1 MIFHIIK
8 LTFLLILMFSWIYTL
23 IVNYVYY
30 RKYRAELASV
40 YQLLVDHSIIRF
52 EDYYFYE
59 QLGVKGFGYRVS
71 IISMILKGKRI
82 PIDNKRWIE
91 PNVGDLIRKH
101 YDLSWIRGFNRNGYL
116 MGLGLGIGVIYVLL
130 DKIGFLS

>member
-1 MIFHIIK
+1 MIFNIIE
-8 LTFLLILMFSWIYTL
+8 LTFLLMVMIVSIYSL
-23 IVNYVYY
+23 IVYYIYY
-30 RKYRAELASV
+30 RKYRNELASV
-40 YQLLVDHSIIRF
+40 FQLLIDHSIIRF

-71 IISMILKGKRI
+71 IISMILKGKRV

-91 PNVGDLIRKH
+91 PEVGELIRKH
-101 YDLSWIRGFNRNGYL
+101 YDLSWMRGFYRNGYL
-116 MGLGLGIGVIYVLL
+116 MGLCLGVGFIYALL

>member
-1 MIFHIIK
+1 MIFNIIE
-8 LTFLLILMFSWIYTL
+8 LTFLLMIVIVCVYSL
-23 IVNYVYY
+23 IVYYIYY
-30 RKYRAELASV
+30 RKYRNELASV
-40 YQLLVDHSIIRF
+40 FQLLVNHSIIRF

-91 PNVGDLIRKH
+91 PEVGDLIRKH

-116 MGLGLGIGVIYVLL
+116 MWLGLGVSLIYALL

>member
-1 MIFHIIK
+1 MILHMIK
-8 LTFLLILMFSWIYTL
+8 LTFLLMLMFSWIYTL
-23 IVNYVYY
+23 IINYIYY
-30 RKYRAELASV
+30 RKYRNELASV
-40 YQLLVDHSIIRF
+40 FQLLVDHSIIRF

-91 PNVGDLIRKH
+91 PEAGDLIRKH
-101 YDLSWIRGFNRNGYL
+101 YNLSWIRGFYRNGYL
-116 MGLGLGIGVIYVLL
+116 MGLGLGVGFIYALL

>member
-8 LTFLLILMFSWIYTL
+8 LTFLLMLMFSLIYTL

-30 RKYRAELASV
+30 SKYRAELAGV
-40 YQLLVDHSIIRF
+40 YQLLVDHSIIHF

>member
-1 MIFHIIK
+1 M
-8 LTFLLILMFSWIYTL
+8 LMFSWIYTL
-23 IVNYVYY
+23 VINYIYY
-30 RKYRAELASV
+30 WKYRNELASV
-40 YQLLVDHSIIRF
+40 FQLLVDHSIIRF

-91 PNVGDLIRKH
+91 PEVGDLIRKH

-116 MGLGLGIGVIYVLL
+116 MGLGLGICLIYALL
-130 DKIGFLS
+130 YKICFLS

>member
-1 MIFHIIK
+1 MMPNIII
-8 LTFLLILMFSWIYTL
+8 LAFIILVFLSAIYSL
-23 IVNYVYY
+23 VVYYIYY
-30 RKYRAELASV
+30 RKYRAELATV
-40 YQLLVDHSIIRF
+40 FQLLVDHSIIRF

-59 QLGVKGFGYRVS
+59 QLGVAGFGYRVS

-91 PNVGDLIRKH
+91 PEVGELIRKY
-101 YDLSWIRGFNRNGYL
+101 YDLSWMRGFYRNGYL
-116 MGLGLGIGVIYVLL
+116 MGLGLGVGFIYALL

>member
-1 MIFHIIK
+1 MIK
-8 LTFLLILMFSWIYTL
+8 LTFLLMLMFSWIYTL
-23 IVNYVYY
+23 IINYIYY
-30 RKYRAELASV
+30 RKYRNELASV
-40 YQLLVDHSIIRF
+40 FQLLVDHSIIRF

-91 PNVGDLIRKH
+91 PEAGDLIRKH
-101 YDLSWIRGFNRNGYL
+101 YDLSWIRGFYRNGYF
-116 MGLGLGIGVIYVLL
+116 MGLGFGVGLIYALL
-130 DKIGFLS
+130 VKIGFLS